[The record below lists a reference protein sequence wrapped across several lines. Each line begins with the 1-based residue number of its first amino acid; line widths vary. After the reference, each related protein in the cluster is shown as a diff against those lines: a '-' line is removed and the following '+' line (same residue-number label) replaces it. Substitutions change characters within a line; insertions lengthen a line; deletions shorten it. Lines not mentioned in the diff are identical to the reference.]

1 MGLPVEPGR
10 GGGGKLGGG
19 SGKPCR
25 PGGFGNGGRTGH
37 WFRGLGVWDDAGG
50 GYCMK
55 SECEG
60 M

>member
-37 WFRGLGVWDDAGG
+37 WFRGLGVWDAAGG
-50 GYCMK
+50 GYCM
-55 SECEG
+55 
-60 M
+60 